1 MPVSI
6 LQSSGP
12 VARVT
17 KEAAMQTDQEN
28 PAPSPPASP
37 PILPDPMPFDIRQ
50 AVQRD
55 NSFKTIAIMETMLKT
70 YRKDYIFQQSMLKLL
85 SQLRVDNMQQ
95 VQHMNLLVEELKAVE
110 KKKEKYKKLC
120 YRYKDMKQELAE
132 TTKVYD
138 TLRREMEDDRKSG
151 LENGGKVDLKEL
163 ETKMEDLNL
172 SKRMTSLER
181 QLEKFKNET

>member
-1 MPVSI
+1 
-6 LQSSGP
+6 
-12 VARVT
+12 
-17 KEAAMQTDQEN
+17 
-28 PAPSPPASP
+28 
-37 PILPDPMPFDIRQ
+37 
-50 AVQRD
+50 
-55 NSFKTIAIMETMLKT
+55 MLKT

-95 VQHMNLLVEELKAVE
+95 VQHMNLLVEELKSVE